1 MKPDKTILA
10 DKLIEM
16 LLQTALLILY
26 QHKEKTHTKKN
37 LNILTKLII
46 TCHKATSLI
55 LI

>member
-26 QHKEKTHTKKN
+26 QHKDKTHTKK
-37 LNILTKLII
+37 KLKYSNQAN
-46 TCHKATSLI
+46 HNMS
-55 LI
+55 